1 MIDQQPDL
9 KINQKPTGMQCPVCQ
24 STQTQ
29 PVIDLHNIPILCNVI
44 WERREEAIATPR
56 GDAYLVFCQNCGHVY
71 NSAFD
76 PALMQY
82 DVQYENSLHFSPLFQ
97 SYARWLAHYL
107 VNQYNLH
114 GKAIVE
120 IGSGKGDFLR
130 MLCDLGGNVG
140 TGFDPSY
147 QATPQDAH
155 PAISFVKDVFSERY
169 ADYPADIIISRHTL
183 EHIFQPGDFA
193 RMLRRTIGDHKRT
206 VVFIEVP
213 NLGYILRDTAI
224 WDIIY
229 EHYSYFSASS
239 LGNLFSR
246 HGFNVLNMADAYD
259 GQFLFM
265 EAIPRDSSQVSPN
278 IPSAQSIR
286 VLQEQVNSFA
296 ERSKNKIARWREKLS
311 QLHASGK
318 RAVIWGAGSKGISF
332 LNMLGSPEAIE
343 YVVDLNPRKHN
354 RYVTGAGQQIV
365 PPEFLKEYG
374 PDAIIIMNPIYQQ
387 EIQRIAGDMGLV
399 TSFLLA

>member
-9 KINQKPTGMQCPVCQ
+9 KINQRPAGLDCPVCQ
-24 STQTQ
+24 SNQTQ
-29 PVIDLHNIPILCNVI
+29 PVIDLQNIPILCNVL
-44 WERREEAIATPR
+44 WDSREEAIATPR
-56 GDAYLVFCQNCGHVY
+56 GNAALVFCQNCGHVY
-71 NSAFD
+71 NRAFD
-76 PALMQY
+76 PSLMQY

-130 MLCDLGGNVG
+130 MICDLGGNVG
-140 TGFDPSY
+140 SGFDPSY
-147 QATPQDAH
+147 QSTPQDAH
-155 PAISFVKDVFSERY
+155 PAISFVQDVFSERY

-183 EHIFQPGDFA
+183 EHIFQPAEFA
-193 RMLRRTIGDHKRT
+193 RTLRRTIGNHKRT

-239 LGNLFSR
+239 LGSLFSR
-246 HGFNVLNMADAYD
+246 NGFNILNMSDAYD

-265 EAIPRDSSQVSPN
+265 EAISRDSSQPAPN

-286 VLQEQVNSFA
+286 VLEEQVNSFA
-296 ERSKNKIARWREKLS
+296 ERSRNKITRWREKLS
-311 QLHASGK
+311 QMHSSGK

-332 LNMLGSPEAIE
+332 LNMLSSTEAIE

-354 RYVTGAGQQIV
+354 RFVTGTGQQIV
-365 PPEFLKEYG
+365 PPEFLKDYR
-374 PDAIIIMNPIYQQ
+374 PDAIIIMNPIYQH
-387 EIQRIAGDMGLV
+387 EIQQITSDLGIT